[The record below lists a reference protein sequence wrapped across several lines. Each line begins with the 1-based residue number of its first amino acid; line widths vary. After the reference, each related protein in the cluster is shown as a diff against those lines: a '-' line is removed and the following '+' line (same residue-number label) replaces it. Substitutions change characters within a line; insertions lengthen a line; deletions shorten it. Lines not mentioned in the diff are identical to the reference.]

1 LSTLFIVATPIGNLK
16 DISERA
22 LEVLKTVSLI
32 ACEDTRTSSK
42 FLQHYGIPTPTRS
55 LHQHNEHHKV
65 EQFIRHL
72 DAGQDLALITDA
84 GMPGISDPGFLAV
97 RAAHISGHIVSVIPG
112 ADAVTTA
119 LISSGLPSDSFYFH
133 GFLPHKKGRQKQWDF
148 LANMLCTLVVY
159 ESPHR
164 ILKFLTEAITY
175 LGEDRYVAVCRELTK
190 AFEEIVRGKLSEI
203 VPIFESRTKI
213 KGEIC
218 VVIAPPNYQEEQTEA
233 L

>member
-1 LSTLFIVATPIGNLK
+1 MSTLFIVATPIGNLK

-42 FLQHYGIPTPTRS
+42 FLQHYGISTHTRS

-97 RAAHISGHIVSVIPG
+97 RAAHISSHTVSVIPG

-148 LANMLCTLVVY
+148 LANMPCTLVVY

-164 ILKFLTEAITY
+164 ILKFLTEATTY

-190 AFEEIVRGKLSEI
+190 AFEEIVRGKLSEV
-203 VPIFESRTKI
+203 VPIFENRAKI

>member
-1 LSTLFIVATPIGNLK
+1 MSTLFIVATPIGNLK

-42 FLQHYGIPTPTRS
+42 FLQHYGISTHTRS

-97 RAAHISGHIVSVIPG
+97 RAAHISGHTVSVIPG

-148 LANMLCTLVVY
+148 LTNMPCTLVVY

-164 ILKFLTEAITY
+164 ILKFLTEATTY

-190 AFEEIVRGKLSEI
+190 AFEEIVRGKLSEV
-203 VPIFESRTKI
+203 VPIFENRAKI

>member
-1 LSTLFIVATPIGNLK
+1 M
-16 DISERA
+16 
-22 LEVLKTVSLI
+22 VSLI

-42 FLQHYGIPTPTRS
+42 FLQHYGISTPTRS

-65 EQFIRHL
+65 EQFIRYL

-97 RAAHISGHIVSVIPG
+97 RAAHISGHTVSVIPG

-148 LANMLCTLVVY
+148 LANMLCTLVIY

-164 ILKFLTEAITY
+164 ILKFLNEATTY

-190 AFEEIVRGKLSEI
+190 AFEEIVRGKLSEV
-203 VPIFESRTKI
+203 VPIFENRAKI

>member
-22 LEVLKTVSLI
+22 LEVLKMVSLI

-42 FLQHYGIPTPTRS
+42 FLQHYGISTPTRS

-97 RAAHISGHIVSVIPG
+97 RAAHNSGHTVSVIPG

-148 LANMLCTLVVY
+148 LANMLCTLVIY

-164 ILKFLTEAITY
+164 ILKFLNEATNY

-190 AFEEIVRGKLSEI
+190 AFEEIVRGKLSEV
-203 VPIFESRTKI
+203 VPIFENRTKI

>member
-1 LSTLFIVATPIGNLK
+1 MSTLFIVATPIGNLK

-42 FLQHYGIPTPTRS
+42 FLQHYGISTHTRS

-164 ILKFLTEAITY
+164 SLKFLTEAINY

-190 AFEEIVRGKLSEI
+190 AFEEIVRGKLSEV
-203 VPIFESRTKI
+203 VPIFENRAKI

>member
-1 LSTLFIVATPIGNLK
+1 MSTLFIVATPIGNLK

-42 FLQHYGIPTPTRS
+42 FLQHYGISTHTRS

-164 ILKFLTEAITY
+164 ILKFLTEAINY

-190 AFEEIVRGKLSEI
+190 AFEEIVRGKLSEV
-203 VPIFESRTKI
+203 VPIFENRAKI

>member
-1 LSTLFIVATPIGNLK
+1 M
-16 DISERA
+16 
-22 LEVLKTVSLI
+22 VSLI

-42 FLQHYGIPTPTRS
+42 FLQHYGISTLTRS

-97 RAAHISGHIVSVIPG
+97 RAAHNSGHTVSVIPG

-148 LANMLCTLVVY
+148 LANMPCTLVVY

-164 ILKFLTEAITY
+164 ILKFLTEATTY

-190 AFEEIVRGKLSEI
+190 AFEEIVRGKLSEV
-203 VPIFESRTKI
+203 VPIFENRAKI

>member
-1 LSTLFIVATPIGNLK
+1 MSTLYIVATPIGNLK
-16 DISERA
+16 DISERG
-22 LEVLKTVSLI
+22 LEVLNTVSLI

-42 FLQHYGIPTPTRS
+42 FLQYYGISTPTRS

-72 DAGQDLALITDA
+72 DAGKDLALITDA

-97 RAAHISGHIVSVIPG
+97 RAAHISGHTVSVIPG

-119 LISSGLPSDSFYFH
+119 LISSGLPSDSFYFQ
-133 GFLPHKKGRQKQWDF
+133 GFLPHKKGRRKQWDF
-148 LANMLCTLVVY
+148 LANMPCTLVVY
-159 ESPHR
+159 ESPYR
-164 ILKFLTEAITY
+164 ILKFLSEATTH
-175 LGEDRYVAVCRELTK
+175 LGEDRYVAICRELTK
-190 AFEEIVRGKLSEI
+190 VFEEVVRGKLSEV
-203 VPIFESRTKI
+203 VPIFENRAKI

-218 VVIAPPNYQEEQTEA
+218 VIIAPPNYQENQTKA

>member
-1 LSTLFIVATPIGNLK
+1 MSTLFIVATPIGNLK

-42 FLQHYGIPTPTRS
+42 FLQYYGISTHTRS

-97 RAAHISGHIVSVIPG
+97 RAAHISSHTVSVIPG

-148 LANMLCTLVVY
+148 LANMPCTLVVY

-164 ILKFLTEAITY
+164 ILKFLTEATTY

-190 AFEEIVRGKLSEI
+190 AFEEIVRGKLSEV
-203 VPIFESRTKI
+203 VPIFENRAKI

>member
-42 FLQHYGIPTPTRS
+42 FLQYYGISTHTRS

-97 RAAHISGHIVSVIPG
+97 RAAHISSHTVSVIPG

-148 LANMLCTLVVY
+148 LANMPCTLVVY

-164 ILKFLTEAITY
+164 ILKFLTEATTY

-190 AFEEIVRGKLSEI
+190 AFEEIVRGKLSEV
-203 VPIFESRTKI
+203 VPIFENRAKI

>member
-1 LSTLFIVATPIGNLK
+1 MSTLFIVATPIGNLK

-42 FLQHYGIPTPTRS
+42 FLQHYGISTHTRS

-190 AFEEIVRGKLSEI
+190 AFEEIVRGKLSEV
-203 VPIFESRTKI
+203 VPIFENRAKI

>member
-1 LSTLFIVATPIGNLK
+1 M
-16 DISERA
+16 
-22 LEVLKTVSLI
+22 VSLI

-42 FLQHYGIPTPTRS
+42 FLQHYGISTPTRS

-97 RAAHISGHIVSVIPG
+97 RAAHNSGHTVSVIPG

-148 LANMLCTLVVY
+148 LANMPCTLVVY

-164 ILKFLTEAITY
+164 ILKFLTEATTY

-190 AFEEIVRGKLSEI
+190 AFEEIVRGKLSEV
-203 VPIFESRTKI
+203 VPIFENRTKI

>member
-1 LSTLFIVATPIGNLK
+1 MSTLFIVATPIGNLK

-42 FLQHYGIPTPTRS
+42 FLQHYGISTHTRS

-97 RAAHISGHIVSVIPG
+97 RAAHNSGHTVSVIPG

-148 LANMLCTLVVY
+148 LANMPCTLVVY

-164 ILKFLTEAITY
+164 ILKFLTEATTY

-190 AFEEIVRGKLSEI
+190 AFEEIVRGKLSEV
-203 VPIFESRTKI
+203 VPIFENRAKI

>member
-1 LSTLFIVATPIGNLK
+1 MSTLYIVATPIGNLK
-16 DISERA
+16 DISERG
-22 LEVLKTVSLI
+22 LEVLNAVSLI

-42 FLQHYGIPTPTRS
+42 FLQYYGISTPTRS
-55 LHQHNEHHKV
+55 LHQHNEHHKI

-72 DAGQDLALITDA
+72 DAGKDLALITDA

-97 RAAHISGHIVSVIPG
+97 RAAHISGHTVSVNTG

-119 LISSGLPSDSFYFH
+119 LISSGLPSDSFYFQ

-148 LANMLCTLVVY
+148 LANMPCTLVVY
-159 ESPHR
+159 ESPYR
-164 ILKFLTEAITY
+164 ILKFLSEATIY
-175 LGEDRYVAVCRELTK
+175 LGEDRYVAICRELTK
-190 AFEEIVRGKLSEI
+190 AFEEVVRGKLSEV
-203 VPIFESRTKI
+203 VPIFENRNKI

-218 VVIAPPNYQEEQTEA
+218 VIIAPPNYQENQTKA

>member
-1 LSTLFIVATPIGNLK
+1 MSTLFIVATPIGNLK

-42 FLQHYGIPTPTRS
+42 FLQHYGISTHTRS

-97 RAAHISGHIVSVIPG
+97 RAAHISGHTVSVIPG

-133 GFLPHKKGRQKQWDF
+133 GFLPHKKGRQKQWGF
-148 LANMLCTLVVY
+148 LANMHCTLVVY

-164 ILKFLTEAITY
+164 ILKFLTEATSY

-190 AFEEIVRGKLSEI
+190 AFEEIVRGKLSE
-203 VPIFESRTKI
+203 VLPIFENRTKI

-218 VVIAPPNYQEEQTEA
+218 IVIAPQNYQEEQPEA

>member
-1 LSTLFIVATPIGNLK
+1 MSTLYIVATPIGNLK

-22 LEVLKTVSLI
+22 LKVLSEVSLI

-42 FLQHYGIPTPTRS
+42 FLHHYGISTPTRA

-65 EQFIRHL
+65 EQFIRYL

-97 RAAHISGHIVSVIPG
+97 RAAHKSGHRVSVIPG

-119 LISSGLPSDSFYFH
+119 LVSSGLPSDSFYFH
-133 GFLPHKKGRQKQWDF
+133 GFLPHKKGRQKQWEF
-148 LANMLCTLVVY
+148 LSKMPCTLVVY
-159 ESPHR
+159 ESPYR
-164 ILKFLTEAITY
+164 ILKFLNEATTY
-175 LGEDRYVAVCRELTK
+175 LGKDRYVAVCRELTK
-190 AFEEIVRGKLSEI
+190 AFEEIVRGKISE
-203 VPIFESRTKI
+203 VAPIFENRTKI

-218 VVIAPPNYQEEQTEA
+218 VVIAPPNYQEEHTEA

>member
-1 LSTLFIVATPIGNLK
+1 MSTLFIVATPIGNLK

-42 FLQHYGIPTPTRS
+42 FLQHYGISTHTRS

-148 LANMLCTLVVY
+148 LANMPCTLVVY

-164 ILKFLTEAITY
+164 ILKFLTEATTY

-190 AFEEIVRGKLSEI
+190 AFEEIVRGKLSEV
-203 VPIFESRTKI
+203 VPIFENRAKI

>member
-1 LSTLFIVATPIGNLK
+1 MSTLFIVATPIGNLK

-42 FLQHYGIPTPTRS
+42 FLQHYGISTPTRS
-55 LHQHNEHHKV
+55 LHQHNEHHKI

-97 RAAHISGHIVSVIPG
+97 RATHISGHTVSVIPG

-148 LANMLCTLVVY
+148 LANMPCTLVVY

-164 ILKFLTEAITY
+164 ILKFLTEATTY

-190 AFEEIVRGKLSEI
+190 AFEEIVRGKLSEV
-203 VPIFESRTKI
+203 VPIFENRAKI

>member
-42 FLQHYGIPTPTRS
+42 FLQHYGISTHTRS

-97 RAAHISGHIVSVIPG
+97 RAAHISSHTVSVIPG

-148 LANMLCTLVVY
+148 LANMPCTLVVY

-164 ILKFLTEAITY
+164 ILKFLTEATTY

-190 AFEEIVRGKLSEI
+190 AFEEIVRGKLSEV
-203 VPIFESRTKI
+203 VPIFENRAKI